1 MAKVMSSLAGQP
13 DAVLQAQGDLWKR
26 YAELWHFAA
35 RRAMGEAAEP
45 VAAPGKG
52 DKRFNA
58 PDWTDNPVFDVIKQS
73 YLITS
78 DWMNGL
84 VARAGDV
91 DPMSRRRVEFFTR
104 MLADALSPS
113 NFLASNP
120 EALREAMSSQGQ
132 SLVRGM
138 ENFAADLAR
147 GGGQLAI
154 SQTD

>member
-26 YAELWHFAA
+26 YADLWHFAA
-35 RRAMGEAAEP
+35 RRAMGEVAEP
-45 VAAPGKG
+45 VAIPAKG

-91 DPMSRRRVEFFTR
+91 DPMTRRRVEFFTR
-104 MLADALSPS
+104 MLTDALSPS
-113 NFLASNP
+113 NFRARASSGEWRTSP
-120 EALREAMSSQGQ
+120 PTSPVAAASWPSARPTMSS
-132 SLVRGM
+132 SRS
-138 ENFAADLAR
+138 A
-147 GGGQLAI
+147 
-154 SQTD
+154 